1 MALPVVRVPRA
12 LWRTTGV
19 THGTRAIP
27 EETAVA
33 FTHPHRVQGE
43 RAAHVA

>member
-33 FTHPHRVQGE
+33 FTHRVQGE
-43 RAAHVA
+43 RVAHVA